1 MYKTDTTLISNTGL
15 RYTAKENGSP
25 FQGMGATGETTSC
38 IMCGKHR
45 MRSKGTLKR
54 YLNSLMFFCFDCKP
68 VKPAP

>member
-1 MYKTDTTLISNTGL
+1 MPHLGGDTS
-15 RYTAKENGSP
+15 
-25 FQGMGATGETTSC
+25 ETTRC

-68 VKPAP
+68 AKPAP